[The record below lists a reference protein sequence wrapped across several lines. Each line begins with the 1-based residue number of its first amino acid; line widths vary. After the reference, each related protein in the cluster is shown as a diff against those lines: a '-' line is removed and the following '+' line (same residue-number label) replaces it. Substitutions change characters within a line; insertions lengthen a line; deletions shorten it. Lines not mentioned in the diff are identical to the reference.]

1 LRGTSRPQADCP
13 DILSLFEQMS
23 AECVTQR
30 MHRDAL
36 VDARGDGCFMHGA
49 VQLLF
54 THRVH
59 RIEAR
64 E

>member
-1 LRGTSRPQADCP
+1 MVP
-13 DILSLFEQMS
+13 DVLSVFEQMS
-23 AECVTQR
+23 GEGVTQR

-36 VDARGDGCFMHGA
+36 VDARGDGRFVHGA
-49 VQLLF
+49 VQLPC